1 MIDDKQFDNLWD
13 QEEMQAVQ
21 GRLQHEYPRWRRRS
35 RTRRTALACV
45 AVVLTALSPLAFHL
59 SPSKGYD
66 NVYCNR
72 SGIADAHWANTAGE
86 ILTRSLL

>member
-1 MIDDKQFDNLWD
+1 MEDTQFEDLWE
-13 QEEMQAVQ
+13 QEERRGVEQ
-21 GRLQHEYPRWRRRS
+21 RLQREYPRWRRRS

-45 AVVLTALSPLAFHL
+45 AVVLAALSPLAFHL

>member
-1 MIDDKQFDNLWD
+1 MTFEELWK
-13 QEEMQAVQ
+13 QEERRGVAQ
-21 GRLQHEYPRWRRRS
+21 RLQREYPRWRRRS

-45 AVVLTALSPLAFHL
+45 AVVLATLLPLTFHL
-59 SPSKGYD
+59 SKGYD